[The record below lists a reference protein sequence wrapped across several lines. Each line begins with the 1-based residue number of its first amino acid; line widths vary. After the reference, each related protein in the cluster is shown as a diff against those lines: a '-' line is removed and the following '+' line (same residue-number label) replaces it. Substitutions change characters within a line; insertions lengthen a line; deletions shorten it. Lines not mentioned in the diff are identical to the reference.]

1 MLLVSAEKKS
11 QSPQVYHLGDLN
23 YRQLSKMLRLDQR
36 ESSLE
41 KKQRLER
48 KNYHPWVDWD
58 HY

>member
-11 QSPQVYHLGDLN
+11 LSPQVYHLGDLN
-23 YRQLSKMLRLDQR
+23 YRQLSKRLRLDQR

-48 KNYHPWVDWD
+48 KNYHPWVD
-58 HY
+58 